1 MRNSTFPTGKDV
13 PSCKAIPNS
22 DPAQIIW
29 YSGVSSQKCY
39 RAGESFW
46 NFLNLIEYDQ
56 SVFRIDFLSRIDLN
70 AAKDTLRIK
79 IAENNSATRA
89 FESKL
94 I

>member
-1 MRNSTFPTGKDV
+1 MVFRSIFTKILQT
-13 PSCKAIPNS
+13 
-22 DPAQIIW
+22 
-29 YSGVSSQKCY
+29 
-39 RAGESFW
+39 GESFW

-79 IAENNSATRA
+79 ICRKQFRYSG
-89 FESKL
+89 